1 MSMKHPLV
9 RVAVLLVGVALTP
22 IQTEAFTPMHA
33 SLSRLLGSR
42 TANGN
47 GNGNGNGTGSR
58 RGRPRKFGRPS
69 RAVTLTLPE
78 DVIASLQAIDVDL
91 SRAVVRAMEPLT
103 PREPTPP
110 AELASYGNRSVIL
123 VPPSRVLRERTGVE
137 LVPLSDGRALIS
149 MDDRHS
155 IPKLELQL
163 TDALLDPALDAD
175 SRELFDALV
184 AILRA
189 ARQDNLVEVR
199 QQQII
204 ILHRRGAA
212 EAS

>member
-1 MSMKHPLV
+1 MSKHRPLV
-9 RVAVLLVGVALTP
+9 SVAALVVGAALTP
-22 IQTEAFTPMHA
+22 VHTEAFTPMPQSSITRA
-33 SLSRLLGSR
+33 LANR
-42 TANGN
+42 APNGN
-47 GNGNGNGTGSR
+47 GSR

-78 DVIASLQAIDVDL
+78 DVIATLQAIDTDL
-91 SRAVVRAMEPLT
+91 SRAIVRTMEPLT
-103 PREPTPP
+103 PREPGAP

-163 TDALLDPALDAD
+163 TDALSDPALDAD
-175 SRELFDALV
+175 SRELFDTLV
-184 AILRA
+184 GILRA

-204 ILHRRGAA
+204 ILERRAVIEPA
-212 EAS
+212 